1 MEDFLGGPV
10 VKILPSNA
18 QGTGPIPGWTAK
30 VSHAL
35 GPKKKQK
42 HKTEIIL

>member
-1 MEDFLGGPV
+1 MDDFLGGPA

-18 QGTGPIPGWTAK
+18 QGTGPIPGWTAM

-35 GPKKKQK
+35 GPKKKNKTIRQK
-42 HKTEIIL
+42 